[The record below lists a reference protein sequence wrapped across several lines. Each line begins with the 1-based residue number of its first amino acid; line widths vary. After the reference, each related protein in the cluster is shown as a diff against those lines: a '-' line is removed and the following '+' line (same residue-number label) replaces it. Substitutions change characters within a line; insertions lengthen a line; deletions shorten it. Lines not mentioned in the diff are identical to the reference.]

1 MVAINS
7 QLLKIPLLVITQEKS
22 RKCEV
27 QVLGT
32 ISNEPTRVAVLFSSV
47 LLPVGEADGRVHD
60 EESQELFIQQ
70 PVNAALP
77 GQEQLGK
84 AAETS
89 VGDSGGV
96 GDGHW

>member
-1 MVAINS
+1 MDHE
-7 QLLKIPLLVITQEKS
+7 P
-22 RKCEV
+22 
-27 QVLGT
+27 VLT
-32 ISNEPTRVAVLFSSV
+32 PW
-47 LLPVGEADGRVHD
+47 LPVGEADGRVQS
-60 EESQELFIQQ
+60 EERQELLVQQ

-89 VGDSGGV
+89 VGDPGGV

>member
-7 QLLKIPLLVITQEKS
+7 QLLKMPLLLITQEKS

-27 QVLGT
+27 QILGNQTTNPPELPSFLPVL
-32 ISNEPTRVAVLFSSV
+32 I
-47 LLPVGEADGRVHD
+47 PVGEADGRVQD
-60 EESQELFIQQ
+60 EESQELFVQQ
-70 PVNAALP
+70 PVNASLP

-89 VGDSGGV
+89 VCDSGGV